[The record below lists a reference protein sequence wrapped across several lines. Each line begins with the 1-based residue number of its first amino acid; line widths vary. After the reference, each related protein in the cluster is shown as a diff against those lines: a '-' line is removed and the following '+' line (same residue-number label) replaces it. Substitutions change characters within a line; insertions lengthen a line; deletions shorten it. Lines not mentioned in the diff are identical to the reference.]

1 VIAPPLPAYVRWR
14 SQARAYLARNVAP
27 ERASWIDAGEPG
39 LFDSPADPAE
49 ALETKRSPRVPP
61 RLVDLFEH
69 VACHRDPRRFALMY
83 RALWRS
89 LHGEP
94 RLIDDAADDDMVTLV
109 RMHKSVN
116 RSRHKMT
123 AFVRF
128 REVATAAGERFVAWF
143 VPEHDVL
150 RLAAPFFAQRF
161 GTMHWTIAT
170 PDGIAHWD
178 RRELVVDPPDASIVP
193 PEDDATE
200 ALWIAYYEAIFNPAR
215 LNVRAMRRE
224 MPQRYWGD
232 LPEAARIPALIVAA
246 SERAGRMAETT
257 LERDV
262 APYRGMQCGS
272 RAPIAQDPT
281 KSALDGCRR
290 CELGTVATQGVPGG
304 GPNDARIVIVGEQPG
319 DEEDL
324 TGKPFVGPAGRVLH
338 TALAEAGI
346 DASRVY
352 LTNAVKHFRFE
363 PRGKRRIHKTPAQRH
378 VEACR
383 QWLEAELAALA
394 PAVIVMLGGTA
405 VFAVTGSKSSVA
417 EARGA
422 SLVAGNGTRLLASYH
437 PSAILRA
444 PDPQSREALRS
455 ALVDD
460 LRRAKAIVEAAD
472 KSVTGREDDVVGA
485 PSTHTDTGR

>member
-1 VIAPPLPAYVRWR
+1 MNAAPLPAYVRWR
-14 SQARAYLARNVAP
+14 AQARAYLMRDVAP
-27 ERASWIDAGEPG
+27 EHASWIDDGAPD
-39 LFDSPADPAE
+39 LFDPAGDIVE
-49 ALETKRSPRVPP
+49 AAPSRSPRVPP

-83 RALWRS
+83 RVLWRS

-94 RLIDDAADDDMVTLV
+94 RLIDDAADDDIVTLV
-109 RMHKSVN
+109 RMHKAVD

-128 REVATAAGERFVAWF
+128 REVATAEGERYVAWF

-170 PDGIAHWD
+170 PDGIAHWN
-178 RRELVVDPPDASIVP
+178 RRELSIDPPDPAIEP
-193 PEDDATE
+193 PQDDATE

-224 MPQRYWGD
+224 MPQRYWSE

-262 APYRGMQCGS
+262 APYRMQCGTTPG
-272 RAPIAQDPT
+272 AVAEDPS
-281 KSALDGCRR
+281 KAALDRCRR
-290 CELGTVATQGVPGG
+290 CELGTAATQGVAGA
-304 GPNDARIVIVGEQPG
+304 GPRDARIVIVGEQPG

-324 TGKPFVGPAGRVLH
+324 AGRPFVGPAGRVLLA
-338 TALAEAGI
+338 ALADAGI
-346 DASRVY
+346 DASGVY

-383 QWLEAELAALA
+383 QWLEAELASLD
-394 PAVIVMLGGTA
+394 PSVIVMLGATA
-405 VFAVTGSKSSVA
+405 LFAVTGHKGSVA

-422 SLVAGNGTRLLASYH
+422 SLVAGNGTRLVASYH

-444 PDPQSREALRS
+444 PDLETREALRA
-455 ALVDD
+455 ALVED
-460 LRRAKAIVEAAD
+460 LRAARSFLD
-472 KSVTGREDDVVGA
+472 G
-485 PSTHTDTGR
+485 

>member
-1 VIAPPLPAYVRWR
+1 MNALSLPAYVRWR

-27 ERASWIDAGEPG
+27 EHACWIDEGVPD
-39 LFDSPADPAE
+39 LFDAGCE
-49 ALETKRSPRVPP
+49 ASGTAPNGSPRVPP
-61 RLVDLFEH
+61 RLVELFEH

-94 RLIDDAADDDMVTLV
+94 RLVDDAADDDMVALV

-128 REVATAAGERFVAWF
+128 REVATAQGERYVAWF

-150 RLAAPFFAQRF
+150 RLAAPFFAERF
-161 GTMHWTIAT
+161 GTMHWTLAT

-178 RRELVVDPPDASIVP
+178 RRELVVGPADPTLVP
-193 PEDDATE
+193 PQDDAIE
-200 ALWIAYYEAIFNPAR
+200 PLWIAYYEAIFNPAR

-224 MPQRYWGD
+224 MPQRYWID
-232 LPEAARIPALIVAA
+232 LPEAARIPALILAA

-262 APYRGMQCGS
+262 APYRNMHCGS
-272 RAPIAQDPT
+272 AAAPAQDSM
-281 KSALDGCRR
+281 KAALDRCRR
-290 CELGTVATQGVPGG
+290 CELGASATQGVAGTG
-304 GPNDARIVIVGEQPG
+304 SRDARIVIVGEQPG

-324 TGKPFVGPAGRVLH
+324 AGEPFVGPAGRVLH
-338 TALAEAGI
+338 AALAEAGI
-346 DASRVY
+346 EASSVF

-378 VEACR
+378 IEACR
-383 QWLEAELAALA
+383 QWLEAELSSLS
-394 PAVIVMLGGTA
+394 PTVIVMLGATA

-417 EARGA
+417 DARA
-422 SLVAGNGTRLLASYH
+422 AERVTSTGTRLVASYH
-437 PSAILRA
+437 PAAILRA
-444 PDPQSREALRS
+444 PDAQARKA
-455 ALVDD
+455 
-460 LRRAKAIVEAAD
+460 LRRALVEDLRAA
-472 KSVTGREDDVVGA
+472 RELAEGSDG
-485 PSTHTDTGR
+485 PG

>member
-1 VIAPPLPAYVRWR
+1 MNVPPLPAYVRWR
-14 SQARAYLARNVAP
+14 AQARAYLLGDVPP
-27 ERASWIDAGEPG
+27 ELATWIDDDAPD
-39 LFDSPADPAE
+39 LFDVAGNASVTATPKA
-49 ALETKRSPRVPP
+49 SMRVQP

-69 VACHRDPRRFALMY
+69 VACHRDPRRFAMMY
-83 RALWRS
+83 RVLWRS

-94 RLIDDAADDDMVTLV
+94 RLIDDAADDDIVTLV
-109 RMHKSVN
+109 RMHKAVN

-128 REVATAAGERFVAWF
+128 REVATADGERFVAWF

-161 GTMHWTIAT
+161 GTMRWTIAT

-178 RRELVVDPPDASIVP
+178 RRDLVIDPPDPAIVP
-193 PEDDATE
+193 PDEDATE

-224 MPQRYWGD
+224 MPQRYWAD

-272 RAPIAQDPT
+272 AATAT
-281 KSALDGCRR
+281 KDATKAALDRCRR
-290 CELGTVATQGVPGG
+290 CELGTTATQGVPGA
-304 GPNDARIVIVGEQPG
+304 GPRDARIVIVGEQPG

-324 TGKPFVGPAGRVLH
+324 AGKPFVGPAGRVLH
-338 TALAEAGI
+338 GALADAGI
-346 DASRVY
+346 EASRVFV
-352 LTNAVKHFRFE
+352 TNAVKHFRFE

-378 VEACR
+378 IEACR
-383 QWLEAELAALA
+383 QWLEAELASLQ
-394 PAVIVMLGGTA
+394 PSVIVMLGATA
-405 VFAVTGSKSSVA
+405 VLAVTGRKHPVA
-417 EARGA
+417 EARA
-422 SLVAGNGTRLLASYH
+422 AHLVADDGTRLVASYH

-444 PDPQSREALRS
+444 PDPEARDALRS
-455 ALVDD
+455 ALVAD
-460 LRRAKAIVEAAD
+460 LRAARHAAE
-472 KSVTGREDDVVGA
+472 S
-485 PSTHTDTGR
+485 

>member
-1 VIAPPLPAYVRWR
+1 VNVPPLPAYVRWR
-14 SQARAYLARNVAP
+14 AQARANLEREVAP
-27 ERASWIDAGEPG
+27 EDAKWIDDAAPG
-39 LFDSPADPAE
+39 LFDHAAPVPNASTRAA
-49 ALETKRSPRVPP
+49 AKRVPP
-61 RLVDLFEH
+61 RLVELFEH

-83 RALWRS
+83 RVLWRS

-94 RLIDDAADDDMVTLV
+94 RLIDDAADDDIVTLV
-109 RMHKSVN
+109 RMHKAVN

-128 REVATAAGERFVAWF
+128 REVSTAGGERYIAWF

-170 PDGIAHWD
+170 PDGIAHWN
-178 RRELVVDPPDASIVP
+178 RRELSIDAPDAAIVP

-215 LNVRAMRRE
+215 LNVKAMRRE
-224 MPQRYWGD
+224 MPQRYWSD

-262 APYRGMQCGS
+262 APYRGMQCAGGEAKVKDAS
-272 RAPIAQDPT
+272 KA
-281 KSALDGCRR
+281 ALDRCRR
-290 CELGTVATQGVPGG
+290 CELGTAATQAVGG
-304 GPNDARIVIVGEQPG
+304 AGPSDARIVIVGEQPG

-324 TGKPFVGPAGRVLH
+324 AGRPFVGPAGRVLKA
-338 TALAEAGI
+338 ALTEAGI
-346 DASRVY
+346 DASRVF

-383 QWLEAELAALA
+383 QWLEGELASLD
-394 PAVIVMLGGTA
+394 PAVIVMLGATA
-405 VFAVTGSKSSVA
+405 VFAVTGQKSSVA
-417 EARGA
+417 DARTAEFETGQGPR
-422 SLVAGNGTRLLASYH
+422 LVASYH

-444 PDPQSREALRS
+444 PDESAREALRA
-455 ALVDD
+455 ALVAD
-460 LRRAKAIVEAAD
+460 LRRAREI
-472 KSVTGREDDVVGA
+472 TGD
-485 PSTHTDTGR
+485 